1 MAGFTLNGFGASD
14 TYHTLKEL
22 KTAHCNA
29 CKRETTFALMELK
42 MKIRLLYIPTVS
54 IGTKY
59 AVVCTRCKNGYYVD
73 ERQKQF
79 ILDNP
84 ASKVEIR
91 PDGVILRGIH
101 AEQAEIEAPK
111 DVPEVAVPA
120 EKHPVAAPK
129 QEDLDAFFVREEPV
143 QEKKQSVEALAGVMS
158 EAAEQKKAAAA
169 AAEVKPVVIPTYQRR
184 KVCPSCRMMF
194 APEKEIC
201 SICGSALQ
209 EK

>member
-1 MAGFTLNGFGASD
+1 MAGFTFNGFGASD
-14 TYHTLKEL
+14 TYRTLKEL
-22 KTAHCNA
+22 KTAHCNS
-29 CKRETTFALMELK
+29 CRKETTFALMELK

-73 ERQKQF
+73 ERQRQF

-84 ASKVEIR
+84 ASKVDFTSE
-91 PDGVILRGIH
+91 GVILRDIN
-101 AEQAEIEAPK
+101 AEQAEIEAP
-111 DVPEVAVPA
+111 ETVPA
-120 EKHPVAAPK
+120 LAAPVEEPPVAAVK
-129 QEDLDAFFVREEPV
+129 QEELDTFFVKKDPE
-143 QEKKQSVEALAGVMS
+143 QEKKESVADLARVMS
-158 EAAEQKKAAAA
+158 EAAQKKQSSAAVN
-169 AAEVKPVVIPTYQRR
+169 VKPVTVPTYQRR

-194 APEKEIC
+194 APEKEVC